1 MRSGQRGVSRN
12 VFLLGL
18 VSLFGDISS
27 EMVVPLLP
35 AFLLALGGGAE
46 ALGIIEGVAE
56 ATASL
61 FKYFSG
67 RWSDRVRR
75 LLPMAMAGYG
85 VAALVRPLLAIARA
99 PWHVFAVRC
108 VDRVGKGIRTSPR
121 DKLLAA
127 SADPEHFAEAY
138 SFHRGMDH
146 LGAAIGPLVAAGL
159 LLLWPGR
166 LRLVFALAAIPGAL
180 AVAFLIA
187 VKEAPDDRLAA
198 RDLRLAGDAVAAPS
212 SSAEAVSGSAASR
225 EWQTVSRVPSRLL
238 WSIFVFTLGN
248 STDALLLLRAHGL
261 GVPTALLPALWTV
274 LHVVRA
280 ATSWQLGRLADRL
293 GRRAAL
299 AAGWVW
305 YAVCYLGFALASAP
319 WHAWALFAA
328 YGLVA
333 GLTEGTERA
342 LVASSVPQSTR
353 GRALGLYNLVS
364 GSGLLVAS
372 VVAGELWDHVSPAAA
387 LGLGAALA
395 AAAALLLLA
404 RPGAPQPA

>member
-1 MRSGQRGVSRN
+1 MRSGLRGISRN
-12 VFLLGL
+12 VLLLGL

-35 AFLLALGGGAE
+35 AFLIALGGGAE

-61 FKYFSG
+61 FKYLSG
-67 RWSDRVRR
+67 
-75 LLPMAMAGYG
+75 
-85 VAALVRPLLAIARA
+85 
-99 PWHVFAVRC
+99 RC

-121 DKLLAA
+121 DKLLAG
-127 SADPEHFAEAY
+127 SADPDHLAEAY

-146 LGAAIGPLVAAGL
+146 LGAAIGPLLAAAL

-180 AVAFLIA
+180 AVALLFA
-187 VKEAPDDRLAA
+187 VREMETHRLAP
-198 RDLRLAGDAVAAPS
+198 RGSSLAEDAVAVRAS
-212 SSAEAVSGSAASR
+212 SPEAVSASPAS
-225 EWQTVSRVPSRLL
+225 QVPPRLL
-238 WSIFVFTLGN
+238 GAIFVFTLGN
-248 STDALLLLRAHGL
+248 STDALVLLPAHGL
-261 GVPTALLPALWTV
+261 GIATAVLPALWTV

-299 AAGWVW
+299 AAGWAW
-305 YAVCYLGFALASAP
+305 YAACYVGFALASAR

-342 LVASSVPQSTR
+342 LVASSVPQGKR

-364 GSGLLVAS
+364 GCGLLVAS
-372 VVAGELWDHVSPAAA
+372 VMAGEVWDHVSPAAA

-395 AAAALLLLA
+395 AMAALLLLA
-404 RPGAPQPA
+404 QPGAPQPA

>member
-1 MRSGQRGVSRN
+1 MRSGLRGISRN
-12 VFLLGL
+12 VLLLGL

-35 AFLLALGGGAE
+35 AFLIALGGGAE

-61 FKYFSG
+61 FKYLSG
-67 RWSDRVRR
+67 RWADRVRR
-75 LLPMAMAGYG
+75 LLPMAVGGYAL
-85 VAALVRPLLAIARA
+85 AAVVRPLLAIARA

-121 DKLLAA
+121 DKLLAG
-127 SADPEHFAEAY
+127 SADPDHLAEAY

-146 LGAAIGPLVAAGL
+146 LGAAIGPLLAAAL

-180 AVAFLIA
+180 AVALLFA
-187 VKEAPDDRLAA
+187 VREMETHRLAP
-198 RDLRLAGDAVAAPS
+198 RDSSLAEDAAVRAS
-212 SSAEAVSGSAASR
+212 SPEAVSASAASR
-225 EWQTVSRVPSRLL
+225 VPPRLL
-238 WSIFVFTLGN
+238 GAIFVFTLGN

-261 GVPTALLPALWTV
+261 GIATALLPALWTV

-299 AAGWVW
+299 AAGWAW
-305 YAVCYLGFALASAP
+305 YAACYVGFALASAK

-342 LVASSVPQSTR
+342 LVASSVPQGNR

-364 GSGLLVAS
+364 GCGLLVAS
-372 VVAGELWDHVSPAAA
+372 VMAGEVWDHVSPAAA

-395 AAAALLLLA
+395 AMAALLLLA
-404 RPGAPQPA
+404 QPGAPQAA

>member
-1 MRSGQRGVSRN
+1 MRSGLRGVSRS
-12 VFLLGL
+12 VLLLGL
-18 VSLFGDISS
+18 VSLFGDVAS
-27 EMVVPLLP
+27 EMVVPLVP
-35 AFLLALGGGAE
+35 AFLVALGGGAE
-46 ALGIIEGVAE
+46 ALGIIEGAAE

-61 FKYFSG
+61 FKYLSG
-67 RWSDRVRR
+67 RWADRVRR
-75 LLPMAMAGYG
+75 LLPMAVAGYG
-85 VAALVRPLLAIARA
+85 LAALVRPLLAVASA

-127 SADPEHFAEAY
+127 SADPAHLAEAY

-146 LGAAIGPLVAAGL
+146 LGAAIGPLVAAAL

-180 AVAFLIA
+180 AVAALFA
-187 VKEAPDDRLAA
+187 VRETPADRLAA
-198 RDLRLAGDAVAAPS
+198 RESRLADRTENAPGGKGWQETPRSAGGDAETA
-212 SSAEAVSGSAASR
+212 
-225 EWQTVSRVPSRLL
+225 SRVPPRLL
-238 WSIFVFTLGN
+238 GAIFVFTLGN

-261 GVPTALLPALWTV
+261 GVRTALLPALWTV

-299 AAGWVW
+299 AAGWAW

-342 LVASSVPQSTR
+342 LVASSVPQGNR

-364 GSGLLVAS
+364 GCGLLVAS
-372 VVAGELWDHVSPAAA
+372 VMAGGGWGHRSPPPAPGPRAPPAAV
-387 LGLGAALA
+387 GPPP
-395 AAAALLLLA
+395 LLPPP
-404 RPGAPQPA
+404 RAP

>member
-1 MRSGQRGVSRN
+1 MRSGLRGVSRN

-18 VSLFGDISS
+18 VSLFGDVSS

-35 AFLLALGGGAE
+35 AFLVALGGGAE

-75 LLPMAMAGYG
+75 LLPLAMAGYG
-85 VAALVRPLLAIARA
+85 IAALARPLLAVASA

-127 SADPEHFAEAY
+127 SADPERLAEAY

-146 LGAAIGPLVAAGL
+146 LGAAIGPLVAAAL
-159 LLLWPGR
+159 LLLWPGE
-166 LRLVFALAAIPGAL
+166 LRRVFALAAIPGAL
-180 AVAFLIA
+180 AVALLFA
-187 VKEAPDDRLAA
+187 VREIDDHPLAA
-198 RDLRLAGDAVAAPS
+198 RGVRPAEDAFAGGSPS
-212 SSAEAVSGSAASR
+212 LETVSGSAAARNSQAASR
-225 EWQTVSRVPSRLL
+225 IPRRLL
-238 WSIFVFTLGN
+238 ASIFVFTVGN
-248 STDALLLLRAHGL
+248 STDTLLLLRAHGL
-261 GVPTALLPALWTV
+261 GVSTALLPALWTV

-299 AAGWVW
+299 ATGWAW
-305 YAVCYLGFALASAP
+305 YAVCYLGFAFASVH

-342 LVASSVPQSTR
+342 LVASAVPQGSR
-353 GRALGLYNLVS
+353 GRALGVYNLVS
-364 GSGLLVAS
+364 GTGLLVAS
-372 VVAGELWDHVSPAAA
+372 VVAGEVWDHASPAAA

-395 AAAALLLLA
+395 AAAASLLLA
-404 RPGAPQPA
+404 RA

>member
-1 MRSGQRGVSRN
+1 MRSGLRGISRN
-12 VFLLGL
+12 VLLLGL

-35 AFLLALGGGAE
+35 AFLIALGGGAE

-61 FKYFSG
+61 FKYLSG
-67 RWSDRVRR
+67 RWADRVRR
-75 LLPMAMAGYG
+75 LLPMAVGGYAL
-85 VAALVRPLLAIARA
+85 AAVVRPLLAIARA

-121 DKLLAA
+121 DKLLAG
-127 SADPEHFAEAY
+127 SADPDHLAEAY

-146 LGAAIGPLVAAGL
+146 LGAAIGPLLAAAL

-180 AVAFLIA
+180 AVALLFA
-187 VKEAPDDRLAA
+187 VREMETHRLAP
-198 RDLRLAGDAVAAPS
+198 RGSSLAEDAVAVRAPS
-212 SSAEAVSGSAASR
+212 PEAVSASPA
-225 EWQTVSRVPSRLL
+225 SRVPPRLL
-238 WSIFVFTLGN
+238 GAIFVFTLGN

-261 GVPTALLPALWTV
+261 GIATALLPALWTV

-299 AAGWVW
+299 AAGWAW
-305 YAVCYLGFALASAP
+305 YAACYVGFALASAK

-342 LVASSVPQSTR
+342 LVASSVPQGNR

-364 GSGLLVAS
+364 GCGLLVAS
-372 VVAGELWDHVSPAAA
+372 VMAGEVWDHVSPAAA

-395 AAAALLLLA
+395 AMAALLLLA
-404 RPGAPQPA
+404 QPGAPQPA

>member
-1 MRSGQRGVSRN
+1 MRSGLRGVSRN
-12 VFLLGL
+12 VLLLGL
-18 VSLFGDISS
+18 VSLFGDVSS

-35 AFLLALGGGAE
+35 AFLVALGGGAE
-46 ALGIIEGVAE
+46 ALGIIEGAAE

-61 FKYFSG
+61 FKYLSG
-67 RWSDRVRR
+67 RWADRVRR
-75 LLPMAMAGYG
+75 LLPMAVAGYG
-85 VAALVRPLLAIARA
+85 LAAVVRPLLAIAQA

-127 SADPEHFAEAY
+127 SADPQHLAEAY

-146 LGAAIGPLVAAGL
+146 LGAAIGPLVAAAL

-180 AVAFLIA
+180 AVALLFA
-187 VKEAPDDRLAA
+187 VREAPEDRLAA
-198 RDLRLAGDAVAAPS
+198 PGLRLAVSAGSVPWS
-212 SSAEAVSGSAASR
+212 SSEAGSGSSASRAPQAASR
-225 EWQTVSRVPSRLL
+225 VPARLL
-238 WSIFVFTLGN
+238 ASIFVFTLGN
-248 STDALLLLRAHGL
+248 STDALLLLRAQGL
-261 GVPTALLPALWTV
+261 GVRTALLPALWTV

-299 AAGWVW
+299 AAGWAW
-305 YAVCYLGFALASAP
+305 YALCYLGFALASAP

-333 GLTEGTERA
+333 SLTEGTERA
-342 LVASSVPQSTR
+342 LVASSVPQGNR

-372 VVAGELWDHVSPAAA
+372 VVAGEVWDHVSPAAA

-404 RPGAPQPA
+404 RA